1 MIDAHCHLQEF
12 EDLQAVVSSASKAG
26 ITGMI
31 CAGADLE
38 SSKKAVVMAEKFPRV
53 FATVGCHPD
62 AKVFDEKLF
71 LKLSQHKKVVAI
83 GECGLDFLPEIREKE
98 KRRQREL
105 LKFNLDLA
113 KETGL
118 PLVIHCRNAF
128 DDIFSMLDCTGSH
141 LSRPASRKRRDPL
154 RVQMHCFT
162 GNMEQMRECVKRGWY
177 ISFGGIVT
185 FKSSHALREVA
196 KAAPEDKLLI
206 ETDAPYLAPEPVR
219 GGRNEPKNVKIVAAK
234 IAEVR
239 GTSINQIEEITTKN
253 ARRLFRIA

>member
-38 SSKKAVVMAEKFPRV
+38 SSKKAIEIANKFPGV
-53 FATVGCHPD
+53 WATAGIHPEGNQN
-62 AKVFDEKLF
+62 ANVKSQN
-71 LKLSQHKKVVAI
+71 LKSNLLNLLRLPKVVAV
-83 GECGLDFLPEIREKE
+83 GECGLNTDSDEEV
-98 KRRQREL
+98 EL
-105 LKFNLDLA
+105 FKFNIELA

-118 PLVIHCRNAF
+118 PLVVHCRNQF
-128 DDIFSMLDCTGSH
+128 KKVFEVVDYD
-141 LSRPASRKRRDPL
+141 K
-154 RVQMHCFT
+154 VQMHCFT
-162 GNMEQMRECVKRGWY
+162 GNMEQMQECVKRGWY

-185 FKSSHALREVA
+185 FKSSHELRAVA
-196 KAAPEDKLLI
+196 KAVPEDKLLI

-219 GGRNEPKNVKIVAAK
+219 GSRNIPANVKIVAAK

-239 GTSINQIEEITTKN
+239 STSINQIEEVTTEN
-253 ARRLFRIA
+253 ARQLFGLR